1 MANVDLNEIGKR
13 AKAAATMLAQA
24 CTQTK
29 DKALLGVA
37 EGLVQQQDAILA
49 ANAVDIDQAKVKGL
63 APHLIERLTLFPTRL
78 QGIANDVRHVA
89 ATPDPV
95 GEAFGYSVTAN
106 GLRLHKRRI
115 PLGVIGVIY
124 ESRPNVT
131 IDTAVLAIKSGNA
144 VILRGGS
151 ETLNSNRALV
161 NVIHSALQNA
171 GLPLDAVQFI
181 DDADRARVSEL
192 LRLDEYVDLIIP
204 RGGNG
209 LHQFCRK
216 NASITVITGGIGV
229 NHLFVDNSADVTS
242 TIEIIF
248 NAKTQRPSVCNTLST
263 LLVQRDIAATF
274 LSLVAQR
281 LDSKQVAYRCDAES
295 QTILTQQGRTVL
307 SATPEDFDTEWLEL
321 TLNVKVVTGLD
332 EAIGFIQQHSLQH
345 SDGILSNKAND
356 VARFLNEINSSVVFA
371 NASTRFNDGAQ
382 FGLGA
387 EVAISTQRIHARGP
401 MGLRELTSYKW
412 ICEGNGQVRP

>member
-1 MANVDLNEIGKR
+1 
-13 AKAAATMLAQA
+13 
-24 CTQTK
+24 
-29 DKALLGVA
+29 
-37 EGLVQQQDAILA
+37 
-49 ANAVDIDQAKVKGL
+49 
-63 APHLIERLTLFPTRL
+63 
-78 QGIANDVRHVA
+78 
-89 ATPDPV
+89 
-95 GEAFGYSVTAN
+95 
-106 GLRLHKRRI
+106 
-115 PLGVIGVIY
+115 
-124 ESRPNVT
+124 
-131 IDTAVLAIKSGNA
+131 
-144 VILRGGS
+144 
-151 ETLNSNRALV
+151 TLNSNRALV

-181 DDADRARVSEL
+181 DDADRAYVSEL

-229 NHLFVDNSADVTS
+229 NHLFVDDSADVANA
-242 TIEIIF
+242 IEIIF

-274 LSLVAQR
+274 LPLVAQR
-281 LDSKQVAYRCDAES
+281 LDIKQVAYRCDAES
-295 QTILTQQGRTVL
+295 QTILTQQGRIVL

-345 SDGILSNKAND
+345 SDGILSNKADN
-356 VARFLNEINSSVVFA
+356 VTRFLNEVNSSVVFA

-382 FGLGA
+382 FG
-387 EVAISTQRIHARGP
+387 
-401 MGLRELTSYKW
+401 
-412 ICEGNGQVRP
+412 

>member
-1 MANVDLNEIGKR
+1 M
-13 AKAAATMLAQA
+13 
-24 CTQTK
+24 
-29 DKALLGVA
+29 
-37 EGLVQQQDAILA
+37 
-49 ANAVDIDQAKVKGL
+49 
-63 APHLIERLTLFPTRL
+63 
-78 QGIANDVRHVA
+78 
-89 ATPDPV
+89 
-95 GEAFGYSVTAN
+95 
-106 GLRLHKRRI
+106 
-115 PLGVIGVIY
+115 
-124 ESRPNVT
+124 
-131 IDTAVLAIKSGNA
+131 LAIKSGNA

-181 DDADRARVSEL
+181 DDADRAYVSEL

-229 NHLFVDNSADVTS
+229 NHLFVDDSADVANA
-242 TIEIIF
+242 IEIIF

-274 LSLVAQR
+274 LPLVAQR
-281 LDSKQVAYRCDAES
+281 LDIKQVAYRCDAES
-295 QTILTQQGRTVL
+295 QTILTQQGRIVL

-345 SDGILSNKAND
+345 SDGILSNKADN
-356 VARFLNEINSSVVFA
+356 VTRFLNEVNSSVVFA